1 MATWRVFSKLDTKER
16 LERRS
21 IMIGK
26 VFVGAVAV
34 GCWLAV
40 KRNQTAGVGS
50 DPNTYVK
57 VSGRRCQ
64 KCEDRHAGVGVSVQV
79 GRSPY
84 NLHHANASRFKAA
97 SELMLLEDHILNDP
111 CTDCMNKHSMTAAQ
125 LMREAAGLYDGE
137 LGDLAGADLIEDIR
151 TQLSSDPDIALAN
164 KTRDIRK
171 KIQRK
176 LNLSNKDH
184 DFKGNG
190 Q

>member
-1 MATWRVFSKLDTKER
+1 
-16 LERRS
+16 
-21 IMIGK
+21 MIDK
-26 VFVGAVAV
+26 VLVGAVAV
-34 GCWLAV
+34 GCGWW
-40 KRNQTAGVGS
+40 AGKKVAGAIGS
-50 DPNTYVK
+50 DPAHTHVA
-57 VSGRRCQ
+57 GGRCQ
-64 KCEDRHAGVGVSVQV
+64 KCEDRRAGVGVAVSV

-125 LMREAAGLYDGE
+125 LMREAAGLYEGE
-137 LGDLAGADLIEDIR
+137 LGDIAGADLIEEIR
-151 TQLSSDPDIALAN
+151 TQISSEPDIQLAN

-184 DFKGNG
+184 DFKGNEK
-190 Q
+190 